1 MAPSSTVTSLP
12 PLNLF
17 TLLIYTK
24 SGGTEVLQVRY
35 GVYSGVAGTGK
46 EEMKCFSVV
55 NNIFSLLTSFML
67 FLILQASKT
76 LSHALTSLQYL
87 HHQHLY
93 FLCGFV
99 LNLLAVWGFCL
110 LISGV
115 GLQFLFYI
123 FFCINVS
130 LLCISQI
137 EVDVLCGCC

>member
-67 FLILQASKT
+67 FLIL
-76 LSHALTSLQYL
+76 
-87 HHQHLY
+87 
-93 FLCGFV
+93 
-99 LNLLAVWGFCL
+99 
-110 LISGV
+110 
-115 GLQFLFYI
+115 
-123 FFCINVS
+123 
-130 LLCISQI
+130 
-137 EVDVLCGCC
+137 